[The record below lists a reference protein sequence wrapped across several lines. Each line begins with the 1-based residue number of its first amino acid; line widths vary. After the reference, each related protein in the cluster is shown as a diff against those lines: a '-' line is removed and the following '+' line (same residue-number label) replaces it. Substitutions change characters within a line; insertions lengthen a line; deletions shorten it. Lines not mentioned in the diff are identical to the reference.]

1 MITMPTYLDLFG
13 SDAEA
18 VIVYKDLFPTDA
30 HSDTEIL
37 AGIKTSF
44 LKIEYIFGEFRG
56 YVVGESTVRNEHIK
70 RAVCFE
76 ANSILVATDAGSG
89 LNNSGVMGMV
99 VTSEKMEDVTTT
111 YAESGANS
119 IGSTLAN
126 TLGLLSSDASV
137 ILSRYIRKT
146 YGWAMN

>member
-18 VIVYKDLFPTDA
+18 VIVYKDLFPADV
-30 HSDTEIL
+30 HSDIEII

-44 LKIEYIFGEFRG
+44 LKIEYIFGEFRS
-56 YVVGESTVRNEHIK
+56 YEVGESTVRNEHIK

-76 ANSILVATDAGSG
+76 ANSILTSTDAGSG

-99 VTSEKMEDVTTT
+99 VTSEKMEGVTTT
-111 YAESGANS
+111 FAESGSNS
-119 IGSTLAN
+119 LGSNLAN
-126 TLGLLSSDASV
+126 MLGLLSADASV

-146 YGWAMN
+146 YGWGL